1 MYILSGSGWR
11 ILQGLTGIRRTM
23 DISQGRVCLGKKTF
37 EMEVAATG
45 AALPHKLLTLP
56 TYTHIHSGIYAKIY
70 FLSAMVIWLYG
81 AIGFGAKKG
90 VSGVEWVTPFKIE
103 DKTTKHMRL

>member
-1 MYILSGSGWR
+1 
-11 ILQGLTGIRRTM
+11 
-23 DISQGRVCLGKKTF
+23 
-37 EMEVAATG
+37 MEVAATG

-56 TYTHIHSGIYAKIY
+56 TYTHIHGGMYAKIY
-70 FLSAMVIWLYG
+70 FWSAMVIWLYG

-103 DKTTKHMRL
+103 DKTTKHMRW